1 MQGIPNNSQPFFDS
15 SENPNAS
22 PETRRKTLWI
32 GLGLIALVAVSVLFW
47 VVVGLNV
54 KENEFEENLAKRLDL
69 LAESQLQIVES
80 MIETTIEQADRVI
93 NSELYKLYAAEVH
106 LIEEDVSLLVS
117 GPLAGHR
124 GMSDDVAQLSA
135 QLPMMESLLNEF
147 IGFSG
152 YLSGRVINRNGT
164 VFIATDASTSP
175 LLKDQMTM
183 VQRALESQ
191 VPQFGPLRDSEQGL
205 LLEAYLPIFPPE
217 ASGLEQIPV
226 AVLLL
231 TKNAQERLK
240 SLGSSRLMETGE
252 QVRLIQKAD
261 GNYEE
266 VVPWLPGQ
274 LKDIS
279 LPSEM
284 EKIDLLSF
292 NARESL
298 NGERRVYSVGRYA
311 KGPHWWIIVEA
322 DYEVSRERLRSE
334 QRAILSIAVLVIV
347 VFSIALGAFWALL
360 IGRQERRVAQH
371 FEQLAQEIEKQRQLL
386 DRINNTISDY
396 IVLKDLQGR
405 YLYVNPSFAKAVGRK
420 PDELVGL
427 DNEAVFGFDTARRL
441 EASDQQ
447 VATTGQS
454 MTFNELLYLRSQP
467 HHLQISKSAL
477 KTPEGKI
484 SGIVSVI
491 RDVTEV
497 VEIQKRQEQAKAKT
511 VEALV
516 KAIEL
521 TDPYLAGQSRFMG
534 RLAVEVTKAM
544 NASDRDTATVETAAN
559 LSQIG
564 KLFIDRHLLFKK
576 EALTEEERLQVKE
589 HVQHAAKILKDIDF
603 GLPVYEAVFQMNE
616 LLDGRGYPQGLHSEQ
631 ISFPAKVLSVA
642 NSFCAMV
649 QPRAYRAAR
658 SVDDAISILESSEG
672 SYDQKIVAA
681 LKEVVKSSIGEKILS
696 QYN

>member
-1 MQGIPNNSQPFFDS
+1 MQGIPNNNQPLFES
-15 SENPNAS
+15 SEAPNFS
-22 PETRRKTLWI
+22 PGMRRKPLWI
-32 GLGLIALVAVSVLFW
+32 GLGLIFLIAVSILFW
-47 VVVGLNV
+47 VVLGLNA
-54 KENEFEENLAKRLDL
+54 KESEFEENLAKRLDL

-93 NSELYKLYAAEVH
+93 NSELFKLYAAEVH
-106 LIEEDVSLLVS
+106 LIEGDVSLLVS
-117 GPLAGHR
+117 GPLTGR
-124 GMSDDVAQLSA
+124 RDMSDEVAQLSV
-135 QLPMMESLLNEF
+135 QLPMMKSLLTEF
-147 IGFSG
+147 ISFSG
-152 YLSGRVINRNGT
+152 YLSGRVVNRNGT
-164 VFIATDASTSP
+164 VFIATDASTTP
-175 LLKDQMTM
+175 LMKDQRTM
-183 VQRALESQ
+183 VERVLKGQAA
-191 VPQFGPLRDSEQGL
+191 QFGPLRDTEQGL

-217 ASGLEQIPV
+217 ASGLDPVPV

-231 TKNAQERLK
+231 TKNVQERLK
-240 SLGSSRLMETGE
+240 TLGSSRLMEAGE

-261 GNYEE
+261 RGYEE

-274 LKDIS
+274 LKDIA
-279 LPSEM
+279 LPNEM
-284 EKIDLLSF
+284 EKVDLLSF
-292 NARESL
+292 SARDSID
-298 NGERRVYSVGRYA
+298 GAQRVYSVGRYA
-311 KGPHWWIIVEA
+311 IIPNWWIIVEA
-322 DYEVSRERLRSE
+322 DYEISREGLRSE
-334 QRAILSIAVLVIV
+334 QRSILSIAILVII

-405 YLYVNPSFAKAVGRK
+405 YVYVNPSFAKAVGRK
-420 PDELVGL
+420 PEELVGL

-441 EASDQQ
+441 EVSDQQ
-447 VATTGQS
+447 VMTTGKS
-454 MTFNELLYLRSQP
+454 ITFNELLYLRSQP
-467 HHLQISKSAL
+467 HHLQISKSVL
-477 KTPEGKI
+477 KTSEGKMT
-484 SGIVSVI
+484 GIVSVI

-534 RLAVEVTKAM
+534 RLAVEVTKAV

-564 KLFIDRHLLFKK
+564 KLFIDRNLLFKK
-576 EALTEEERLQVKE
+576 EALTEQERLQVNE

-616 LLDGRGYPQGLHSEQ
+616 LLNGRGYPQGLHDEQ
-631 ISFPAKVLSVA
+631 IILPAKVLCVV

-672 SYDQKIVAA
+672 SYDQKILAA